1 MLPLEGIRVLALEQ
15 YYAGN
20 VGSLVLARFGAE
32 VIKIELPGAGDAMR
46 NIGPQVHNE
55 AGERRNLSELRVM
68 VGKKS
73 VAVDMSKPEGR
84 EIILGLVEKC
94 DVVWSNMKPSSLR
107 KLGFTFETLKARRS
121 DIIYTT
127 LSGFGHDDLE
137 PQGPFGDWVAFDIIA
152 QGLAGLQF
160 RVESEVDE
168 PRYNGLALGDQVTAL
183 QAALGTVL
191 ALYRRDREGGAQRVD
206 VAMHDSM
213 LFLNELSLALT
224 AFTGKPPTRGRSG
237 TSAPYG
243 AYKSADGFVN
253 IAVGGT
259 PVWRRFC
266 VAMERSDLTDDTR
279 FKEARG
285 RVTNGPELEAIVGA
299 WTVQHTTAEIVRRL
313 HERGVPCAPVFTLPQ
328 VLDSPQIA
336 PRNMLYTIDDR
347 IAGRQQVLGN
357 PIKMSGVRDAPV
369 GHAPDLGEDSQSVLA
384 ELLGLADER
393 ITALAEAGVIATKAS
408 VE

>member
-20 VGSLVLARFGAE
+20 VGSLVLTRFGAE
-32 VIKIELPGAGDAMR
+32 VIKIEMPGSGDAMR
-46 NIGPQVHNE
+46 NIGPQVQNE
-55 AGERRNLSELRVM
+55 AGQRRNLSELRVM
-68 VGKKS
+68 IGKKS
-73 VAVDMSKPEGR
+73 VAVDMGKPEGR
-84 EIILGLVEKC
+84 EIILGLVEQC

-107 KLGFTFETLKARRS
+107 KLGFTFEALKERRPN
-121 DIIYTT
+121 IIYTT
-127 LSGFGHDDLE
+127 LSGFGHDDLAR
-137 PQGPFGDWVAFDIIA
+137 QGPFGDWVAFDIIA

-183 QAALGTVL
+183 QAAIGTIL
-191 ALYRRDREGGAQRVD
+191 ALYRREREGGAQRVD

-224 AFTGKPPTRGRSG
+224 SFSGTPPTRGRSG

-243 AYKSADGFVN
+243 AYRSADGFVN

-266 VAMERSDLTDDTR
+266 MAMERPDLTDDPR

-285 RVTNGPELEAIVGA
+285 RVANGSELEAIVGG
-299 WTVQHTTAEIVRRL
+299 WTAQLTTDEIVRRL
-313 HERGVPCAPVFTLPQ
+313 HGKGVPCAPVYTLPE
-328 VLDSPQIA
+328 VLNSPQIA
-336 PRNMLYTIDDR
+336 PRNMLYTIDDP
-347 IAGRQQVLGN
+347 IAGPRQILGN
-357 PIKMSGVRDAPV
+357 PIKMSGVPDLPV
-369 GHAPDLGEDSQSVLA
+369 GHAPDLGEDSRSVLT
-384 ELLGLADER
+384 ELLGFDDARLA
-393 ITALAEAGVIATKAS
+393 ALVEAGVIAIKDEAA
-408 VE
+408 